1 MSEKAKAAIANADAH
16 LNDAGLP
23 TYSELVAALRAMAEA
38 GKPILADLP
47 NLSPELKAQKAYGAY
62 IGARDILGKL
72 DAA

>member
-1 MSEKAKAAIANADAH
+1 MDSWAKAKGI
-16 LNDAGLP
+16 P
-23 TYSELVAALRAMAEA
+23 TYTELASALRAMSEA

-62 IGARDILGKL
+62 LGARDILGKL